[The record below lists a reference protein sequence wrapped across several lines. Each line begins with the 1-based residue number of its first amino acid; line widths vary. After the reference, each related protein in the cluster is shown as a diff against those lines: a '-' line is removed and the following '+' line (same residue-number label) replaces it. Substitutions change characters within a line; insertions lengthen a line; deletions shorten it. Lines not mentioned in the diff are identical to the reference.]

1 MAASPPA
8 SLLMSHFRLYVSMA
22 FITAFVGVFWAA
34 RGFPI
39 DFSGPVTSRPLQ
51 PRVTATF
58 GDQSAKDHERKMWE
72 AEHTAQ
78 SDKDPRLDKIRLEA
92 LQAGTAYAMSP
103 CDKTMKSNLI
113 AAVTAYTRA
122 WQEKLDCWRPQNML
136 MFCSD
141 QKLKEAAATFSTP
154 LDLRVQAA
162 LAEAFEQ
169 KGVVKTDF
177 PSSMRF
183 DVLHFAGSGLWSD
196 ESPICVPRMR
206 ASAGN
211 GTP

>member
-1 MAASPPA
+1 
-8 SLLMSHFRLYVSMA
+8 MSRFILYVSMA

-34 RGFPI
+34 RGFPVH
-39 DFSGPVTSRPLQ
+39 FSGPVISRPLQ
-51 PRVTATF
+51 PTVTATF

-78 SDKDPRLDKIRLEA
+78 SDKNPKLDKIRLEA
-92 LQAGTAYAMSP
+92 LQAGNAYAMSP

-122 WQEKLDCWRPQNML
+122 WQKKLDCPRPQNML
-136 MFCSD
+136 IFCSD
-141 QKLKEAAATFSTP
+141 QKLKAAAATFSTP

-162 LAEAFEQ
+162 LKEAFEQ
-169 KGVVKTDF
+169 KGVVKSDF

-183 DVLHFAGSGLWSD
+183 DVLQFAGPGLWSD
-196 ESPICVPRMR
+196 ESAICLPRMR
-206 ASAGN
+206 ASVEG
-211 GTP
+211 GMR